1 MSKRSYL
8 KSLRKDNA
16 YTIDTVSE
24 KTGMS
29 YNHYQLIESGKRGLR
44 LSLMMAYKLANTLN
58 ISIEEFYQYEYD
70 YLKQQGKVGES
81 CYD

>member
-1 MSKRSYL
+1 
-8 KSLRKDNA
+8 
-16 YTIDTVSE
+16 
-24 KTGMS
+24 MS

-44 LSLMMAYKLANTLN
+44 LSLIMAYKLASTLN